1 MYICIH
7 PEGLLISMFTYAW
20 GVCLHPIGNAW
31 DTDWQQCLSA
41 LQDPL
46 LLGSILGFSG
56 KHLLSFV
63 PLFSYNAVL
72 PGWRGKTVSRREFG
86 RNDLLWLTVTWS
98 LAAWHCWQF
107 QGKEVAFLKKINIYL
122 LTLWEFHICIWS
134 HIYPHSTLWL
144 LPHPSSISLPL
155 SHSVL
160 DHWLTWSSVGLV
172 QQPQLLRARGCSS
185 PVVSRTHCFGPVL
198 LDFWL
203 WHGA

>member
-1 MYICIH
+1 MRFELAVIVLSQLFKKINYIVTIHNLSHCKLESLPSWKSRNTKNCQNYNFNNNVCNYFSTCLRNIEDNIWLHVYICIH

-46 LLGSILGFSG
+46 LLGYILGFSG

-107 QGKEVAFLKKINIYL
+107 QGKEVAF
-122 LTLWEFHICIWS
+122 F
-134 HIYPHSTLWL
+134 
-144 LPHPSSISLPL
+144 
-155 SHSVL
+155 
-160 DHWLTWSSVGLV
+160 
-172 QQPQLLRARGCSS
+172 
-185 PVVSRTHCFGPVL
+185 
-198 LDFWL
+198 
-203 WHGA
+203 